1 MSWYPYEPGERL
13 FGGSPVT
20 PAMPQPFQ
28 PGAYTNAFE
37 GTPPTHVFATV
48 YYPDLFNAHSSVGNP
63 LNIARGPFPI
73 LLYAHAYRGSFEA
86 SLGAHSAGFDYTSVA
101 AMLRRVASCG
111 CVCVVPD
118 LSWLTDDGGSAPDA
132 VNLRAIVLANYLT
145 YLMSVNDSVFAG
157 QLDPS
162 RIIVAGHST
171 GARGATH
178 AARTIAGFDNHAVC
192 ACGLIA
198 PENGGD
204 SGPDIHNLLV
214 IGGTSDDQ
222 QGASPVVAYEAGG
235 TPKTLVTIGGAN
247 HFGYTDICP
256 ADNTC
261 GGINLFDEDGAITRQ
276 GQQQTAAAYLVAL
289 VRYYALHDDGGRL
302 YLEGERIPEGL
313 DQYGVTDVQVRS
325 SGFGRLPITLSP
337 VIEA

>member
-1 MSWYPYEPGERL
+1 
-13 FGGSPVT
+13 
-20 PAMPQPFQ
+20 
-28 PGAYTNAFE
+28 
-37 GTPPTHVFATV
+37 
-48 YYPDLFNAHSSVGNP
+48 
-63 LNIARGPFPI
+63 
-73 LLYAHAYRGSFEA
+73 
-86 SLGAHSAGFDYTSVA
+86 
-101 AMLRRVASCG
+101 MLRLVASCG

-118 LSWLTDDGGSAPDA
+118 LSWLMDDGGSAPDA
-132 VNLRAIVLANYLT
+132 VNLRAIVLVNYLT
-145 YLMSVNDSVFAG
+145 YLISMNDSVFAG

-162 RIIVAGHST
+162 RIIVVGHST
-171 GARGATH
+171 GGRGATH
-178 AARTIAGFDNHAVC
+178 AARTLAGFSNNVC

-214 IGGTSDDQ
+214 IGGTLDHD
-222 QGASPVVAYEAGG
+222 QGAEPVEAYEAGG

-261 GGINLFDEDGAITRQ
+261 GGINLLDEDGAITRQ

-289 VRYYALHDDGGRL
+289 VRYHALHDDGGRL
-302 YLEGERIPEGL
+302 YLKGQWIPEGL
-313 DQYGVTDVQVRS
+313 DQYGVTDIQVQS
-325 SGFGRLPITLSP
+325 SGFGRLPIAPSP